1 MLTYLKNEVS
11 KMWIDDQND
20 LVFRNNSKFYPKTV
34 LHKIQEALNQL
45 VYAFI

>member
-1 MLTYLKNEVS
+1 MLTYLMDKVS

-20 LVFRNNSKFYPKTV
+20 LVFRNNSKFYPKIV